1 MPSVHLIILLHTAFQ
16 ELRCVEHDLMACE
29 FLLPQLKYHVY
40 CCVLGLIELN
50 EVVISRLLSRKNDA
64 FDRLLR
70 CNVPIRKLFEDLS
83 CGPADDRS
91 LGFLILN
98 VEGAVETLLS
108 EQDYK

>member
-1 MPSVHLIILLHTAFQ
+1 
-16 ELRCVEHDLMACE
+16 MACI

-64 FDRLLR
+64 VDRLLR
-70 CNVPIRKLFEDLS
+70 CNIPTRKLFEDLS
-83 CGPADDRS
+83 CGPADNRS

-98 VEGAVETLLS
+98 VEGTVETLLS
-108 EQDYK
+108 EQDDK